1 MSIGLS
7 AALAEYK
14 KHRATV
20 ARLKRFCSTLAM
32 ASITLVLGSCA
43 ESQPPNLIAS
53 RHLDAV
59 AASAPHL
66 QIRPGGRRRDGLLG
80 ETSNTHNSGRVVE
93 VMTKW
98 LSIESEGLT
107 PTTEL
112 AINYVVF
119 SFLSD
124 SAVNTS
130 SIALGAAQTEVW
142 RYGINRT
149 WCRVLTLPFSTST
162 VMPLDEV
169 SNSGAPVPRGALA
182 VTFLTG
188 SADGTL
194 GKVRFW
200 DAAPLSSEC
209 SNTQITVPTGE
220 GTTLYNV
227 MLDSIG
233 PGSLDRMKLVPV
245 SEGFIADSAKR
256 FASYRYLY
264 AWGRVPGCGGSG
276 SWVDS
281 AGNCFPQVLRP
292 LTVSLLK
299 DNQFTQTQPVLA
311 SGDPATASLLSDFD
325 ATITANSTG
334 GVDFRYGLGF
344 ADSQTLMRLGRGQIS
359 VAAGP
364 QSLGLPEMVWDDNL
378 TTGNIPYNNVVGM
391 TLVPPTALGDQL
403 FVTNYTINGVDRPSV
418 GGWLCTSTS
427 VGAAT
432 RGCINAFSTP
442 TGGQI
447 VPGYSRVQPF
457 APYDLLK
464 KWAFDPDHW
473 IPQTQGRLAGTPAAN
488 YVRFLDWNVLQTP
501 LTQPSGTAEVIA
513 PAQFFTEYTP
523 FRGNPSAKG
532 VYIDQFAA
540 FVAPGPSAN
549 QLLVYRVGQVND
561 FSSKS
566 EDGTQ
571 QQMVHGG
578 VVMCSSLIFVDPKLP
593 PLPGSSSTSGQGNPN
608 VAACNRLRTEST
620 ADGVAYA
627 TAQNIFPNQTFM
639 SSPLFIRFS
648 VSPSGTA
655 LLTYVSLSGAI
666 AQINASDPGTDWT
679 GLQAWTTISPGR
691 SAGCHAKLF
700 KPTPPSAPAYTFWSD
715 IFKSS
720 VLWLVAYGVSAIAE
734 PVGIMV
740 DVALTLGSETA
751 TLQDQAT
758 ADFAWRNVYQGVR
771 LDTECGVGP

>member
-1 MSIGLS
+1 
-7 AALAEYK
+7 
-14 KHRATV
+14 
-20 ARLKRFCSTLAM
+20 
-32 ASITLVLGSCA
+32 
-43 ESQPPNLIAS
+43 
-53 RHLDAV
+53 
-59 AASAPHL
+59 
-66 QIRPGGRRRDGLLG
+66 LLG

-98 LSIESEGLT
+98 LGIESEGLT

-169 SNSGAPVPRGALA
+169 PNSGAPVPRGALA

-233 PGSLDRMKLVPV
+233 PGSLDKMKLVPV
-245 SEGFIADSAKR
+245 SEGFIADGAKR

-264 AWGRVPGCGGSG
+264 AWGRVRGCGGPG

-311 SGDPATASLLSDFD
+311 SGDPAAASLLSDFD
-325 ATITANSTG
+325 ATITVNSTG
-334 GVDFRYGLGF
+334 RVDFRYGLGF

-418 GGWLCTSTS
+418 GGWLCASTS
-427 VGAAT
+427 GGSTA

-442 TGGQI
+442 MGSQI
-447 VPGYSRVQPF
+447 VPGYSRILPL
-457 APYDLLK
+457 ATYDLLNR
-464 KWAFDPDHW
+464 WAFDPDHW
-473 IPQTQGRLAGTPAAN
+473 MTQTQGRMAGTPASN
-488 YVRFLDWNVLQTP
+488 YMRFLDWNLLQAP
-501 LTQPSGTAEVIA
+501 LTQPNGTAEVIA
-513 PAQFFTEYTP
+513 PAQFFTDFTP
-523 FRGNPSAKG
+523 FRGNPPATG

-540 FVAPGPSAN
+540 FVAPGPNAN

-571 QQMVHGG
+571 QQVVHGG
-578 VVMCSSLIFVDPKLP
+578 VVMCASLIFVDPKLP
-593 PLPGSSSTSGQGNPN
+593 PLSGSSSTSGQGSPN
-608 VAACNRLRTEST
+608 VASCNRLRTPSS

-639 SSPLFIRFS
+639 SSPLFTRFS

-679 GLQAWTTISPGR
+679 GEQAWTTISPGR
-691 SAGCHAKLF
+691 SAGCHAKLY
-700 KPTPPSAPAYTFWSD
+700 KPTAPAAAAQGLWASF
-715 IFKSS
+715 FVSS
-720 VLWLVAYGVSAIAE
+720 VKAVVVYGLSEYLPV
-734 PVGIMV
+734 VGIV
-740 DVALTLGSETA
+740 ADVALGVGEEAAKQKEMSERDA
-751 TLQDQAT
+751 
-758 ADFAWRNVYQGVR
+758 AWQKVYDGVR
-771 LDTECGVGP
+771 LDTECGVSS